1 MREFLDHASKMYY
14 EGSPILSDAEFD
26 KLADQHN
33 YNSVGYRVESGVPHY
48 FPMYSQQKFFS
59 VEECPASKNDS
70 GYVGSVKLDGAAVSL
85 LYINGKL
92 QQALTRGDGKK
103 GQPILDKMVCLVPD
117 IIDYNSIVQ
126 ITGEVVAPKQLPNA
140 RNLAAGSL
148 NLKDI
153 EEFRARPLQFVAYD
167 AQPFIE
173 DNWTQAMISLS
184 KLGFNTVL
192 TTDISL
198 YPDDGEVYR
207 INDYSQFEKLGYTA
221 HHPRGAFAL
230 KQQKEGVVT
239 KLLDVKWQVGKSGV
253 VSPVAILEPVI
264 IGEATVRRATL
275 HNIEYIKELDLEI
288 GCNVEVIRSGEI
300 IPRIL
305 RRVQSS

>member
-85 LYINGKL
+85 LYIDGKL

-192 TTDISL
+192 TTDISM
-198 YPDDGEVYR
+198 YPEDGEVYR

>member
-1 MREFLDHASKMYY
+1 MREFLDHASKLYY

-26 KLADQHN
+26 KLAYQHN
-33 YNSVGYRVESGVPHY
+33 YNCVGYRVESGVPHY

-85 LYINGKL
+85 LYIDGKL

-103 GQPILDKMVCLVPD
+103 GQPILDKMICLVPD

-126 ITGEVVAPKQLPNA
+126 ITGEVVAPKDLPNA

-184 KLGFNTVL
+184 KLRFNTVL
-192 TTDISL
+192 TTDISM

-264 IGEATVRRATL
+264 IGEATIRRATL
-275 HNIEYIKELDLEI
+275 HNIEYIKELGLEI

>member
-85 LYINGKL
+85 LYIDGNL

-103 GQPILDKMVCLVPD
+103 GQPILDKMICLVPD

-126 ITGEVVAPKQLPNA
+126 ITGEVVAPKDLPNA

-184 KLGFNTVL
+184 NLGFNTVL
-192 TTDISL
+192 TTDISM
-198 YPDDGEVYR
+198 YPEDGEVYR

-264 IGEATVRRATL
+264 IGEATIRRATL
-275 HNIEYIKELDLEI
+275 HNIEYIKELGLEI

>member
-1 MREFLDHASKMYY
+1 MREFLDYASRMYY
-14 EGSPILSDAEFD
+14 NGTPILSDAEFD

-33 YNSVGYRVESGVPHY
+33 YNSVGYRIESGVPHY

-59 VEECPASKNDS
+59 VEECPASSNDS
-70 GYVGSVKLDGAAVSL
+70 GYIGSVKLDGAAVSL
-85 LYINGKL
+85 LYIDGTL

-117 IIDYNSIVQ
+117 IIGYNSIVQ
-126 ITGEVVAPKQLPNA
+126 ITGEVVAPKELPNA

-153 EEFRARPLQFVAYD
+153 EEFRKRPLQFIAYD
-167 AQPFIE
+167 AQPFVA
-173 DNWTQAMISLS
+173 DTWTEAMTQLAEH
-184 KLGFNTVL
+184 GFNTVL
-192 TTDISL
+192 TTDISM

-230 KQQKEGVVT
+230 KEQKEGVVT

-264 IGEATVRRATL
+264 IGEATVSRATL
-275 HNIEYIKELDLEI
+275 HNIEYIRELDLEI
-288 GCNVEVIRSGEI
+288 GCEVEVIRSGEI